1 MKTTKK
7 STSAKKTS
15 SIPRWNLDSL
25 YSSIQSPEYKQALA
39 DYKSGMDNI
48 DALLQTAKDFTRTAN
63 QNFDF
68 AAWLASYIEEDNKVT
83 ALAGTL
89 NGYAYAIYSTDT
101 TNTSYL
107 NNISLI
113 EEMGLRAQQQDI
125 SFKSLLVA
133 HTKYL
138 DEFYKRF
145 PKYESYKYLIQERI
159 EETAHQMS
167 PAEENLASDLQR
179 TGGDAWSRLHE
190 QIISNL
196 KDETGKTFNGL
207 RNDAFSPDPIVRK
220 SSWEKEISLLKQN
233 EIAFAACLN
242 NLKGETVTLNKRRH
256 WNEAIDRALASSRM
270 SRKTLDA
277 LITAVE
283 ESLPTWR
290 EYLKT
295 KAAMLRKAGATASKT
310 AGTAKETGIAFY
322 DLFAPLADK
331 KTAKA
336 RASKK
341 TASSDKN
348 SLLSRTWTFA
358 EARDYIIERY
368 SSFSPAMG
376 AFAKKAFD
384 SKWIDAEVHSG
395 NVGAAYDQDF
405 AKGHQSRILSNFTG
419 AFSDIVTLAHEI
431 GHAYHFSCMKGKD
444 VAFFDYPMTLAE
456 TASTFAETIVKQD
469 VISKSEGFDKKKIIE
484 MDLQDVCQ
492 VLVDIL
498 CRFYFE
504 RSVFEERTKG
514 ELSAQDFCRLMRDAQ
529 KKSDGSGLDSARQE
543 S

>member
-15 SIPRWNLDSL
+15 SIPHWNLDSL

-145 PKYESYKYLIQERI
+145 PKYESYKYIIKERI

-207 RNDAFSPDPIVRK
+207 RNEAYAPDAQVRHDA
-220 SSWEKEISLLKQN
+220 WQKEISLLKQN
-233 EIAFAACLN
+233 EISISAALN

-256 WNEAIDRALASSRM
+256 WDKAIDRALFSSRM
-270 SRKTLDA
+270 DKKTLDA
-277 LITAVE
+277 LIGAVE
-283 ESLPTWR
+283 DSLPLWR
-290 EYLKT
+290 EYLQT
-295 KAAMLRKAGATASKT
+295 KATLLRKTNATVSKT
-310 AGTAKETGIAFY
+310 AGTAQHKGLAFY
-322 DLFAPLADK
+322 DLFAPLSNPA
-331 KTAKA
+331 AK
-336 RASKK
+336 SNID
-341 TASSDKN
+341 SSNK
-348 SLLSRTWTFA
+348 SLLSRQWTFA
-358 EARDYIIERY
+358 EAKEYILKE
-368 SSFSPAMG
+368 
-376 AFAKKAFD
+376 
-384 SKWIDAEVHSG
+384 
-395 NVGAAYDQDF
+395 
-405 AKGHQSRILSNFTG
+405 
-419 AFSDIVTLAHEI
+419 
-431 GHAYHFSCMKGKD
+431 
-444 VAFFDYPMTLAE
+444 
-456 TASTFAETIVKQD
+456 
-469 VISKSEGFDKKKIIE
+469 
-484 MDLQDVCQ
+484 
-492 VLVDIL
+492 
-498 CRFYFE
+498 
-504 RSVFEERTKG
+504 
-514 ELSAQDFCRLMRDAQ
+514 
-529 KKSDGSGLDSARQE
+529 
-543 S
+543 